1 MDGYGIAVVITG
13 ASALVFAAGYFT
25 RAYLDDYQTTKPDPR
40 DIEAQQQWADMKRIF
55 NTDGDTK

>member
-25 RAYLDDYQTTKPDPR
+25 RAYLDDRHTTRLDPR
-40 DIEAQQQWADMKRIF
+40 DAEAQQQWADLQRIF
-55 NTDGDTK
+55 NQNGENS